1 MIFVL
6 QAQGVDV
13 WKFVLN
19 KLKVPTSTPIDL
31 VGRRLYENNSK
42 AMYSILGGLTLYKF
56 VKVMHCESIK
66 EIWDKLKNMYEGDE

>member
-42 AMYSILGGLTLYKF
+42 AMYAILGGLTL
-56 VKVMHCESIK
+56 
-66 EIWDKLKNMYEGDE
+66 